1 VLFIKRNTKEV
12 DVVVVVDV
20 DVVVERGIFNVITSC
35 SQKDRWS
42 ANG

>member
-20 DVVVERGIFNVITSC
+20 DVVVERDF
-35 SQKDRWS
+35 
-42 ANG
+42 